1 MIENLKE
8 TIQQMDRLQAEQH
21 YSEAETLCNE
31 TIKALPSS
39 EQGQIVQVSLQNR
52 LASILEAQSRYPQ
65 ALTAVHSAQ
74 KILESIK
81 ASISPA
87 IAISLDITNLSSL
100 GTLQRIQGNY
110 AEAEQNYQRAIELIE
125 TQGTEEYQS
134 KKIQLA
140 NNLAIVY
147 KYWGKFEAAENLYQN
162 TLASLKQ
169 QHGNHHPDVASI
181 YHNLAGL
188 NHAREDYETAE
199 TWARQS
205 YQLHLEL
212 FGAQHPKTIADGAA
226 LGSILHGLEQW
237 DEAITYFKTAI
248 TFFEERF
255 GSIHYDVALN
265 LNNLAAS
272 LQAKGDLSQAEQAY
286 RRALEIKTQIL
297 GESHPEL
304 AITLNNLAS
313 VLKQSGKIEEA
324 KSFFEQA
331 RAIFAT
337 TLGED
342 HPNVKICQ
350 DNIKSLEVDYSR

>member
-1 MIENLKE
+1 MIDNLKQ

-21 YSEAETLCNE
+21 YSEAEALCHQ
-31 TIKALPSS
+31 TIKSLPSS
-39 EQGQIVQVSLQNR
+39 EQGHILQVSLQNR

-65 ALTAVHSAQ
+65 ALIAVHSAQ

-87 IAISLDITNLSSL
+87 IALSLEITNLSSL

-110 AEAEQNYQRAIELIE
+110 AEAEHSYQRAIELIE

-134 KKIQLA
+134 KRVQLA

-147 KYWGKFEAAENLYQN
+147 KYWGKFEAVERLYQQ
-162 TLASLKQ
+162 TLTTLQSKY
-169 QHGNHHPDVASI
+169 GNHHPDVASI

-188 NHAREDYETAE
+188 NHARGDYQTAE

-205 YQLHLEL
+205 YQLHREL
-212 FGAQHPKTIADGAA
+212 FGAQHPQTIADGAA
-226 LGSILHGLEQW
+226 FGSILHGLKQW
-237 DEAITYFKTAI
+237 DKAIAHFETAI
-248 TFFEERF
+248 TFFEQQF
-255 GSIHYDVALN
+255 GSVHYDVALN

-272 LQAKGDLSQAEQAY
+272 EQAKGDFSQAEQAY

-313 VLKQSGKIEEA
+313 VLKQTGKTEEA
-324 KSFFEQA
+324 KACFEQA

-342 HPNVKICQ
+342 HPNVQICR
-350 DNIKSLEVDYSR
+350 DNIKSLELDYSR